1 MAKEDKVIVEFFAP
15 WCPAC
20 VTFLP
25 ELEKLKKERPDVPI
39 YKVVLI
45 SLFNLHYKGNHVQV
59 NTDENPDLKAMYN
72 VDTYPRVLYFDG
84 NKMNPQK
91 YEKSWGLKFEPLKNW
106 LKKLLY

>member
-25 ELEKLKKERPDVPI
+25 ELEKLKKEVPDVPI
-39 YKVVLI
+39 YKVQFHFPSLI
-45 SLFNLHYKGNHVQV
+45 LNYPLVQV

-72 VDTYPRVLYFDG
+72 VDTYPRVLYFEG
-84 NKMNPQK
+84 SKINPQK

-106 LKKLLY
+106 LLKLLY